1 MSKSLKD
8 IGEFGLIKKLFSSV
22 TRKDVIAGMGDDAA
36 VVKVGGKLMLLS
48 TDSLV
53 EGVHFRFDWFSNEEI
68 GRKAIEVN
76 VSDINAM
83 GGTASYVLVSI
94 IAPSR
99 FPVKRIEGIYSG
111 MRSVC
116 KKYDVA
122 LVGGNVAAGSEFSI
136 TVSIVGEVPQKD
148 LKLRSSAKPGDF
160 IFVSDTLGYG
170 AAGLGLYHKKVS
182 GYAPVKK
189 RYRNPV
195 ADFSKVSGFLGA
207 IHAMQDV
214 TDGLVADVGHIC
226 DASKVG
232 AVLFADNLPI
242 SDSVRVVAQTLG
254 DDAARYGMFG
264 GDDLVYVYT
273 VAEKDIG
280 KVQGYLIGEITSKRG
295 VRVYHQGKEKSVK
308 GGFDHFLSP

>member
-1 MSKSLKD
+1 MVETLGD
-8 IGEFGLIKKLFSSV
+8 VGEFGLIKRLFAKA
-22 TRKDVIAGMGDDAA
+22 TGKDVVAGMGDDAA

-53 EGVHFRFDWFSNEEI
+53 DGVHFRFDWFSNEEI

-76 VSDINAM
+76 VSDIHAM
-83 GGTASYVLVSI
+83 GGVARYVLVSI

-111 MRSVC
+111 MRAAC
-116 KKYDVA
+116 KRHGVS
-122 LVGGNVAAGSEFSI
+122 LVGGNVARGKEFSLSL
-136 TVSIVGEVPQKD
+136 SIVGEVSNKD
-148 LKLRSSAKPGDF
+148 LKLRSGAKPGDF
-160 IFVSDTLGYG
+160 IFVSDQLGYG
-170 AAGLGLYHKKVS
+170 AAGLALYRGKIAGFS
-182 GYAPVKK
+182 AVKK

-195 ADFSKVSGFLGA
+195 ADFSRISGYLGSINA
-207 IHAMQDV
+207 LQDV

-242 SDSVRVVAQTLG
+242 NDAVRSVARKLG

-264 GDDLVYVYT
+264 GDDLVFVYT
-273 VAEKDIG
+273 VAEKDLS
-280 KVQGYLIGEITSKRG
+280 KVSGYLIGEITAKKG
-295 VRVYHQGKEKSVK
+295 VRVYHRGKERGVK
-308 GGFDHFLSP
+308 GGFDHFLSS